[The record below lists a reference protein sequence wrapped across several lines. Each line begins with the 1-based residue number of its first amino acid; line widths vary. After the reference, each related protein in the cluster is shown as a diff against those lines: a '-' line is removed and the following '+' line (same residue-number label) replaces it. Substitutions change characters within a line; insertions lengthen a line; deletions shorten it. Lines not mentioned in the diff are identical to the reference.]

1 MPGFV
6 SDLTTV
12 GFVPSQTQCS
22 LAAGVFLQPCVWV
35 SKAAQQTQLPEGG
48 GGVVLQFL
56 SPGKLPKAEKQ
67 VLNGY
72 LGIEPRGLHI

>member
-6 SDLTTV
+6 WDLKAV

-35 SKAAQQTQLPEGG
+35 SKAAQQTQLQKGG
-48 GGVVLQFL
+48 GGTSVPVTW
-56 SPGKLPKAEKQ
+56 
-67 VLNGY
+67 
-72 LGIEPRGLHI
+72 GITQSREASA

>member
-35 SKAAQQTQLPEGG
+35 SKAA
-48 GGVVLQFL
+48 
-56 SPGKLPKAEKQ
+56 
-67 VLNGY
+67 
-72 LGIEPRGLHI
+72 